1 MKRLGARWCV
11 ALQSVRRVALQ
22 SVRPSVLRR
31 ALRSVLQSVL
41 RRALR
46 HGLRSVLQSVL
57 RRALRSA
64 LQSVLRHAL
73 RHGLQSALRHGLRG
87 GLGGALRDG
96 VRCDDASCDGLL
108 AALHRDRPV
117 GPRRPLISDA
127 KRPRGPSPGARLP
140 SSFCASP

>member
-1 MKRLGARWCV
+1 MRLGARWCV
-11 ALQSVRRVALQ
+11 ALQSVRRVALP

-46 HGLRSVLQSVL
+46 SALQSVLQSVL
-57 RRALRSA
+57 R
-64 LQSVLRHAL
+64 
-73 RHGLQSALRHGLRG
+73 HGLRHGLRAA
-87 GLGGALRDG
+87 LRAALRDG

-108 AALHRDRPV
+108 AALRRDRPV

-140 SSFCASP
+140 SSFGASP